1 MRRVPILLVLA
12 LLAPAFGLSAPA
24 ARAGLLDKIFG
35 AGAASKD
42 SSKDA
47 KAKKTKAKHHRRHI
61 VRLPHKD
68 VPLPKAVPAARQPEA
83 DVKTKAKAAT
93 TPGPAETQ
101 SIAARSIPA
110 ETEKQ
115 AETNGAVAT
124 PPPRPE
130 DIAPPPKSDMRAG
143 IPAGDRL
150 RIQSALMWA
159 GDYDNAGKADA
170 PLTAAVKN
178 FQKRHKEKI
187 TGVLTIKQRAA
198 LLAAGDRY
206 VRRFGWRVV
215 SDPATGIRIGLPTK
229 LTPHAH
235 DAAHGTRWTSPN
247 GAMQIETFRLKDPD
261 LTLKDFYARQRK
273 TPSTRRVSRAALHDH
288 DFFLHGMQGLK
299 YFDVR
304 AEQRDGE
311 IRGYTLLYDQAM
323 DGIVAP
329 VENAMAAAFAPFPAR
344 AMPFAAL
351 ARPVE
356 YGTGLIVGA
365 RGDIVTDPQ
374 VTDNCKVIVVAG
386 LGSAERIADDKAQGL
401 ALLRIYGQRN
411 LSALPLPEKPAS
423 TKESKKALTLI
434 GIPDPHDQ
442 QGAHAPKEF
451 KAQLAGAAAID
462 LQQPIPMAGLSG
474 AVVLDDAGHVLG
486 MMEMRDAVLASNGP
500 PLAPVHLVTT
510 ATIRA
515 FLKAHDVTP
524 ATTGNARDA
533 LVRVICVRK

>member
-42 SSKDA
+42 ASKDA
-47 KAKKTKAKHHRRHI
+47 KTKKAKPKHHHRRHHT

-68 VPLPKAVPAARQPEA
+68 IPLPKASPTTGRAKA
-83 DVKTKAKAAT
+83 DVKAKVKAK
-93 TPGPAETQ
+93 PKPAETQ
-101 SIAARSIPA
+101 SIAARGVPA
-110 ETEKQ
+110 ENAKQ

-124 PPPRPE
+124 PPPRP
-130 DIAPPPKSDMRAG
+130 DNIAPPPKSNMRAG
-143 IPAGDRL
+143 IPAGERL
-150 RIQSALMWA
+150 RIESALMWA
-159 GDYDNAGKADA
+159 GDYDGAGKADA

-187 TGVLTIKQRAA
+187 TGVLTIKQRAE

-215 SDPATGIRIGLPTK
+215 TDPATGIRIGLPTE

-247 GAMQIETFRLKDPD
+247 GAMQIETFRLNDPD
-261 LTLKDFYARQRK
+261 LTLKDFYTRQRK
-273 TPSTRRVSRAALHDH
+273 TPSTRRVERHALHDH
-288 DFFLHGMQGLK
+288 DFFLHGMQRLK
-299 YFDVR
+299 YFDVH

-323 DGIVAP
+323 NGIVAP

-356 YGTGLIVGA
+356 YSTGLIVGA

-374 VTDNCKVIVVAG
+374 VTDGCKVIVAAG
-386 LGSAERIADDKAQGL
+386 LGSAERVAEDKMQGL
-401 ALLRIYGQRN
+401 ALLRVYGQRN
-411 LSALPLPEKPAS
+411 LPALPLPENTVS

-442 QGAHAPKEF
+442 HGARAPKEF
-451 KAQLAGAAAID
+451 KGRLTGAAAID
-462 LQQPIPMAGLSG
+462 LQQPVPMAGLSG
-474 AVVLDDAGHVLG
+474 GAVLDNAGHVLG
-486 MMEMRDAVLASNGP
+486 MVQTRNAVLASNGP

-510 ATIRA
+510 ASIRA

>member
-42 SSKDA
+42 TSKDA
-47 KAKKTKAKHHRRHI
+47 KAKKTKAKHHRHRT
-61 VRLPHKD
+61 VRLPHKG
-68 VPLPKAVPAARQPEA
+68 VPLPKTAPAARQAEA
-83 DVKTKAKAAT
+83 DVKVKTKAAAK
-93 TPGPAETQ
+93 PAPAETQ

-115 AETNGAVAT
+115 AETTGAVAT

-159 GDYDNAGKADA
+159 GDYDGAGKADA

-178 FQKRHKEKI
+178 FQKRHKEKV
-187 TGVLTIKQRAA
+187 TGVLTIKQRAE

-215 SDPATGIRIGLPTK
+215 TDPATGIRIGLPTK

-273 TPSTRRVSRAALHDH
+273 TPSTRRISRAALHDH
-288 DFFLHGMQGLK
+288 DFFLHGMQRLK

-311 IRGYTLLYDQAM
+311 IRGYTLLYDQAL

-329 VENAMAAAFAPFPAR
+329 LANAMAAAFAPFPAR
-344 AMPFAAL
+344 AMPFAVL

-356 YGTGLIVGA
+356 YGTGLIVSA
-365 RGDIVTDPQ
+365 RGDIVTDSQ
-374 VTDNCKVIVVAG
+374 VADGCKVIVAAG
-386 LGSAERIADDKAQGL
+386 LGSAERVAEDKTQGL
-401 ALLRIYGQRN
+401 ALLRVYGQHN
-411 LSALPLPEKPAS
+411 LPALALPREAAS
-423 TKESKKALTLI
+423 AKEAGKELTLI
-434 GIPDPHDQ
+434 GIPDPRDQ
-442 QGAHAPKEF
+442 HGARAPKEF
-451 KAQLAGAAAID
+451 KAQLAGAGAIN
-462 LQQPIPMAGLSG
+462 LRQPVPMAGLSG

-486 MMEMRDAVLASNGP
+486 MMEMRNAVLASNGP

-510 ATIRA
+510 TTIRA
-515 FLKAHDVTP
+515 LLKAHDVTP